1 MVTSSD
7 PADKSPIFIHSL
19 FRSGSTYLFH
29 VFRRS
34 TESYWCYQEPLHE
47 FPLYALDNHDIL
59 LSERSDKMELL
70 RHPSLNAPYFLE
82 LYEVAD
88 WCLDKLNREAI
99 YDSYF
104 APEGADIGIDY
115 WRALIETAHGRPVIQ
130 ECRTSSRIRT
140 IKSLLGGF
148 HIYLWR
154 NPWDQWWSHKVAD
167 YFDAANQLFI
177 NAPRHPEVIDRLRR
191 EIGFIGHEG
200 SDLASQFAWFM
211 ERQLPSNQNY
221 LIFYVLWC
229 LGLQEGMLNADLL
242 LNIDYLSDSL
252 EYRQE
257 VLDCLSQNSI
267 TDLDFSD
274 CSTPQAFYASTDR
287 AFFSRIEDKAHGL
300 FLLSGIPQTDINR
313 LLAIRH
319 EYEPQIW
326 QSPIS
331 KIDPSGLLRDAERAR
346 ALVVKAEGHEVE
358 LRSKFRDEISRQERR
373 AEAAEGR
380 AQEQEQRAAA
390 AESRTQEQEQRAVA
404 AESRAPEPEQRAV
417 AAESRAQQAEARR
430 HPTEA
435 ALAQSSQ
442 ELRALQQTNHNH
454 WQLAEERNQY
464 IQALLNSISWRIT
477 APLRSMGRVVIWLR
491 GHAAMSQST
500 PDVAQSALRQ
510 AAVSMINWGVSYAQT
525 SPRFKRFVLRGLNR
539 MPGLAFKL
547 RQMHIESQL
556 PQHVANGGWIGN
568 SGAEL
573 AVHGSPL
580 PNNRTN
586 HQALPSV
593 LDGINSRQ
601 RTPLEAH
608 FHACGGSE

>member
-1 MVTSSD
+1 
-7 PADKSPIFIHSL
+7 
-19 FRSGSTYLFH
+19 
-29 VFRRS
+29 
-34 TESYWCYQEPLHE
+34 
-47 FPLYALDNHDIL
+47 
-59 LSERSDKMELL
+59 
-70 RHPSLNAPYFLE
+70 
-82 LYEVAD
+82 
-88 WCLDKLNREAI
+88 
-99 YDSYF
+99 
-104 APEGADIGIDY
+104 
-115 WRALIETAHGRPVIQ
+115 
-130 ECRTSSRIRT
+130 
-140 IKSLLGGF
+140 
-148 HIYLWR
+148 
-154 NPWDQWWSHKVAD
+154 
-167 YFDAANQLFI
+167 
-177 NAPRHPEVIDRLRR
+177 
-191 EIGFIGHEG
+191 
-200 SDLASQFAWFM
+200 M

-390 AESRTQEQEQRAVA
+390 AGSRAQEQEQRAVAAESRAQEQEQRAAAAESRTQEQEQRAVA
-404 AESRAPEPEQRAV
+404 AESRAQEQEQRAV
-417 AAESRAQQAEARR
+417 AAESRAQQAEARS
-430 HPTEA
+430 HQTEA

>member
-380 AQEQEQRAAA
+380 AQEQEQRA
-390 AESRTQEQEQRAVA
+390 
-404 AESRAPEPEQRAV
+404 V
-417 AAESRAQQAEARR
+417 AAESRAQEQ
-430 HPTEA
+430 
-435 ALAQSSQ
+435 
-442 ELRALQQTNHNH
+442 
-454 WQLAEERNQY
+454 
-464 IQALLNSISWRIT
+464 
-477 APLRSMGRVVIWLR
+477 
-491 GHAAMSQST
+491 
-500 PDVAQSALRQ
+500 
-510 AAVSMINWGVSYAQT
+510 
-525 SPRFKRFVLRGLNR
+525 
-539 MPGLAFKL
+539 
-547 RQMHIESQL
+547 
-556 PQHVANGGWIGN
+556 
-568 SGAEL
+568 
-573 AVHGSPL
+573 
-580 PNNRTN
+580 
-586 HQALPSV
+586 
-593 LDGINSRQ
+593 
-601 RTPLEAH
+601 
-608 FHACGGSE
+608 